1 MKVYDFMKLIGE
13 YTEVDIA
20 IIDDTEEDIKDY
32 ITKGGPTTLNKIITH
47 KETREKI
54 LDSMDYNA
62 ILYDIEDNIICC
74 REEDD
79 K

>member
-20 IIDDTEEDIKDY
+20 IIDDIKDY
-32 ITKGGPTTLNKIITH
+32 ITKGGPTTLNKIIAH

-54 LDSMDYNA
+54 LDSMNYEA

-74 REEDD
+74 RKED
-79 K
+79 KK